1 MPGKPFRRNA
11 GWAVVV
17 ERERG
22 PDGERRQRWLTGRTR
37 REVEDKQAKLP
48 REIRTGTDLDPTHLT
63 VGHYLAHWLET
74 VARPR
79 LSIRGYESY
88 ERVARVH
95 LIPALGAVPLARLGP
110 AHLTRL
116 YADLLDAGRA
126 AKTIATI
133 HGVLHAA
140 LEEAVRWQRVP
151 RNVADVARP
160 PRAERVPADLWDRP
174 TLARFLAAL
183 AGQRFEAL
191 YLVALGTGM
200 RQGELLGLRWRNV
213 ALDRGALAVREQL
226 LSTRGRGRVVG
237 VPKGRRA
244 RTISLD
250 VDTIAVLRA
259 HQARRVAA
267 RLALGAAWRD
277 GDLVFP
283 GEAGGPLPVP
293 TLRSDW
299 ERRIARRGLPPMPFH
314 GLRHLHATMLLE
326 AGVHPKVVADRLGH
340 STTAITL
347 EVYSHVT
354 PTIQRGRPRRSALRC
369 APSPGG
375 ASQRRARARNNPR
388 VCGALAGER
397 IREQF
402 SAPRLKKRGVHH
414 GDHARQA
421 GQVFGIARHQR
432 RTGAPRHAGIYRISA
447 AETMRGGELR
457 GDGGQRDIQR
467 YPVDSTQ
474 PREDA
479 DQPPRAASI
488 AQAAGGAGDL
498 DEGER
503 RHDNRDS
510 ARAEHGEKLP
520 TGTVAARRRLDRSDP
535 GTGVDGIHCYRR
547 IVVRSAALS
556 VAAGP
561 SPASSSQRQSRSSHA
576 SASGACSADATSCSA
591 SQANSS
597 ARSVG
602 ESCLVRCR
610 TCSRGDIDVAIL
622 R

>member
-48 REIRTGTDLDPTHLT
+48 REIRTGTDLDPTRLT

-95 LIPALGAVPLARLGP
+95 LIPALGTVPLARLGP

-299 ERRIARRGLPPMPFH
+299 ERRIARQPSPPMPFH

-354 PTIQRGRPRRSALRC
+354 PTIQRGAAEAIGVALRAVTGRGVAAARAGAKESACLRGVSRRADERAIFRATAEKTWGASWGPRPPGGSGIRHRATPASYRRSASRRHIPHQRRGDDARRRGARRRRPARHPAVPSGQHATARGCRPAAARGQYRAGGWRCRRPRRGR
-369 APSPGG
+369 
-375 ASQRRARARNNPR
+375 AS
-388 VCGALAGER
+388 
-397 IREQF
+397 
-402 SAPRLKKRGVHH
+402 
-414 GDHARQA
+414 ARQ
-421 GQVFGIARHQR
+421 
-432 RTGAPRHAGIYRISA
+432 
-447 AETMRGGELR
+447 
-457 GDGGQRDIQR
+457 
-467 YPVDSTQ
+467 
-474 PREDA
+474 
-479 DQPPRAASI
+479 
-488 AQAAGGAGDL
+488 
-498 DEGER
+498 
-503 RHDNRDS
+503 
-510 ARAEHGEKLP
+510 
-520 TGTVAARRRLDRSDP
+520 
-535 GTGVDGIHCYRR
+535 
-547 IVVRSAALS
+547 
-556 VAAGP
+556 
-561 SPASSSQRQSRSSHA
+561 
-576 SASGACSADATSCSA
+576 SG
-591 SQANSS
+591 
-597 ARSVG
+597 
-602 ESCLVRCR
+602 
-610 TCSRGDIDVAIL
+610 
-622 R
+622 